1 MLGCDWE
8 MNNDDS
14 SNRYVKFLTKKE
26 SKMVDNFIFNIFI
39 SYSTKDLDKIKPV
52 INQLSIIQNT
62 KIFCADKSI
71 YPGDNINQTII
82 DSIKNSALS

>member
-1 MLGCDWE
+1 

-62 KIFCADKSI
+62 KIFGI
-71 YPGDNINQTII
+71 VPT
-82 DSIKNSALS
+82 